1 MSKYT
6 TELRFIIG
14 SLAGSTDTSLSQLK
28 KDIPKALP
36 LIFDGDLSLDSP
48 LSITTFETLFLN
60 HFAFHEI
67 GFETFARWKYEIN
80 NHLREIIPYYND
92 LSSSTTKEFSF
103 FLTSPGYT
111 DTINDVTGTETT
123 TGGTTTNNLSTETE
137 ASEDYTSAYSD
148 TPNGSL
154 TDVKNLNYL
163 STATVDDR
171 TNTQTTTNTGT
182 VTTSNTGDQTVTKNY
197 ELEHI
202 ETIRGEDNLKAI
214 KLFREEIKNI
224 YSLMLDEF
232 NEYFITLWG

>member
-14 SLAGSTDTSLSQLK
+14 SLAGSTDTSLTQLK

-36 LIFDGDLSLDSP
+36 LIFDDDLSLDSP

-154 TDVKNLNYL
+154 TDVKNLNY
-163 STATVDDR
+163 
-171 TNTQTTTNTGT
+171 
-182 VTTSNTGDQTVTKNY
+182 
-197 ELEHI
+197 
-202 ETIRGEDNLKAI
+202 
-214 KLFREEIKNI
+214 
-224 YSLMLDEF
+224 
-232 NEYFITLWG
+232 

>member
-14 SLAGSTDTSLSQLK
+14 SLAGSTDTSLTQLK

-36 LIFDGDLSLDSP
+36 LIFDDDLSLNSP

-60 HFAFHEI
+60 HFAFYEI
-67 GFETFARWKYEIN
+67 GFETFALWKYEIN

-123 TGGTTTNNLSTETE
+123 TGGTTTNNLSTETN

-154 TDVKNLNYL
+154 TDVKSLNYL

-171 TNTQTTTNTGT
+171 TNTQTTTNSGT

>member
-36 LIFDGDLSLDSP
+36 LIFDGDLSLNRP

-60 HFAFHEI
+60 HFAFYEI

-80 NHLREIIPYYND
+80 NHLREITPYYND

-123 TGGTTTNNLSTETE
+123 TGGTTTNNLSTETN

-154 TDVKNLNYL
+154 TNVKSLNYL

-182 VTTSNTGDQTVTKNY
+182 VTTSNTGGQTVTKNY

-202 ETIRGEDNLKAI
+202 ETIRGEDNLKMI

>member
-14 SLAGSTDTSLSQLK
+14 SLAGSTDTSLTQLK

-111 DTINDVTGTETT
+111 DGAGQRGQALAVRGPDPLRLEAGPDHRRRPLPQRNGRAVPVPGLPGHVKQLCSTNFPVLATLVADRTKR
-123 TGGTTTNNLSTETE
+123 TGGT
-137 ASEDYTSAYSD
+137 Y
-148 TPNGSL
+148 
-154 TDVKNLNYL
+154 
-163 STATVDDR
+163 
-171 TNTQTTTNTGT
+171 GT
-182 VTTSNTGDQTVTKNY
+182 
-197 ELEHI
+197 
-202 ETIRGEDNLKAI
+202 R
-214 KLFREEIKNI
+214 
-224 YSLMLDEF
+224 
-232 NEYFITLWG
+232 